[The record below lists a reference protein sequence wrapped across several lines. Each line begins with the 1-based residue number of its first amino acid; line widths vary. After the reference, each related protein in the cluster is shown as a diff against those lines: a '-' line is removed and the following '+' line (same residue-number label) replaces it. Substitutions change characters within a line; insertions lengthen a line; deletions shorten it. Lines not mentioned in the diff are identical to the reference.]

1 MSVNDNSIIFKRMY
15 RIKFD
20 DSNYTFEEIL
30 KNCIL
35 DELTHDSSKA
45 ELMALNKVNRLWN
58 KYRKEHE
65 EDKENGVVPLFSII
79 SENEKVVQWIG
90 DSSDIGIRKEYFK
103 IRPDLYDFMDRLD
116 EREYEKMACII
127 CEFLGADK
135 ILLTDPGNEGGIDF
149 FARIPFSK
157 RSHFLF
163 GVKGPIRIVGQCKKY
178 SQKDNVGHMKEFVQT
193 LGHVYNR
200 SYRAGQI
207 LPDWF
212 QMEKGDIIG
221 WHIANMGHQTG
232 AKDMAK
238 NYGII
243 LSDSKQLID
252 IICRAKIVHRQ
263 KNVCEF
269 LEEKLK
275 YSIYN

>member
-1 MSVNDNSIIFKRMY
+1 MY

-58 KYRKEHE
+58 KYRKEYE

-79 SENEKVVQWIG
+79 NENEKVVQWIG
-90 DSSDIGIRKEYFK
+90 DSSDIGIRKEHFK

-135 ILLTDPGNEGGIDF
+135 ILLTDPGNEGGIDSF
-149 FARIPFSK
+149 FKKVPFS
-157 RSHFLF
+157 FW
-163 GVKGPIRIVGQCKKY
+163 GKGA
-178 SQKDNVGHMKEFVQT
+178 D
-193 LGHVYNR
+193 
-200 SYRAGQI
+200 
-207 LPDWF
+207 
-212 QMEKGDIIG
+212 
-221 WHIANMGHQTG
+221 
-232 AKDMAK
+232 
-238 NYGII
+238 
-243 LSDSKQLID
+243 
-252 IICRAKIVHRQ
+252 
-263 KNVCEF
+263 
-269 LEEKLK
+269 
-275 YSIYN
+275 